1 MLRKAIL
8 QQQRL
13 MELLS
18 LPLLKSKPVLMALL
32 MAKRGERRW
41 LRRNLAPAV
50 ERRNAS
56 DLAPEKEKGLVLG
69 LAVNVLSALAP
80 VANVGDDRALEI
92 EDEAEQDPETGGD
105 PALETTSIRRVR
117 RKERAARI
125 VIRRRIKNPSPE
137 TMTKRKLATK
147 ILNPPKKK
155 N

>member
-1 MLRKAIL
+1 MG

-56 DLAPEKEKGLVLG
+56 DLAPEKEKGLG

-92 EDEAEQDPETGGD
+92 EDVAEQDPETGGD

>member
-1 MLRKAIL
+1 MGASRRRGPGLGAKIVRRIRRKKRLRKAIL

-69 LAVNVLSALAP
+69 LAVNVLSALA
-80 VANVGDDRALEI
+80 
-92 EDEAEQDPETGGD
+92 
-105 PALETTSIRRVR
+105 
-117 RKERAARI
+117 
-125 VIRRRIKNPSPE
+125 
-137 TMTKRKLATK
+137 
-147 ILNPPKKK
+147 
-155 N
+155 